1 MCEAL
6 RKLSGY
12 MAVGG
17 GMLGGIRRVGGGGE
31 KREEWGH
38 ESDFKK
44 TL

>member
-17 GMLGGIRRVGGGGE
+17 GMLEGIRRAGGGE

-38 ESDFKK
+38 ESDLKK